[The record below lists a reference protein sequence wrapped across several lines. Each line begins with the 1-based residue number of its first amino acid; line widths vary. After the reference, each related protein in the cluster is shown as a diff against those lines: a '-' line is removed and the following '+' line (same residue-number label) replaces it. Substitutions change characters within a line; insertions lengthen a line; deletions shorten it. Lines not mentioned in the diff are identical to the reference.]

1 MADIFVSYAHA
12 NKARVSAIADALKGA
27 GFSLWWDD
35 HLRAGNDFTL
45 EIERELDASK
55 CVVVAWSEAARN
67 SLWVRAE
74 ATEALDAGK
83 LVQVRL
89 DGVKPPLPF
98 TIVQML
104 DFSHW
109 RKAGDAPWPQ
119 LETEAGKRAR
129 GARPEPDPETFR
141 GPALQDFGG
150 TAMFGWVSLA
160 LIVVMALMTLQLGQ
174 GGIVDAELYGRV
186 AWASFG
192 VSCFA
197 LLATLSRVIST
208 AMASGRR

>member
-12 NKARVSAIADALKGA
+12 NKDRVATLAEGLRGS

-35 HLRAGNDFTL
+35 HLRAGQDFTL
-45 EIERELDASK
+45 EIERELDGAK

-83 LVQVRL
+83 LVQIKL

-98 TIVQML
+98 TIVQMF
-104 DFSHW
+104 DFSRW
-109 RKAGDAPWPQ
+109 RAVGDAPWAE
-119 LETEAGKRAR
+119 LEAGARAHTGGR
-129 GARPEPDPETFR
+129 LDAVDPRTFD
-141 GPALQDFGG
+141 GPALQDFGS
-150 TAMFGWVSLA
+150 TALFGWVSLA
-160 LIVVMALMTLQLGQ
+160 LVGVMAFLTLQLGK
-174 GGIVDAELYGRV
+174 GVSADLYENI

-192 VSCFA
+192 VSCLS
-197 LLATLSRVIST
+197 LLVTLSRFIRT
-208 AMASGRR
+208 ALASRSP

>member
-1 MADIFVSYAHA
+1 MADVFVSYAHL
-12 NKARVSAIADALKGA
+12 NKTRVNGIAEGLKNA

-35 HLRAGNDFTL
+35 HLKAGHDFTL
-45 EIERELDASK
+45 EIERELDAAK
-55 CVVVAWSEAARN
+55 CVVVAWSDAARN

-83 LVQVRL
+83 LIQIRL

-104 DFSHW
+104 DFSRW
-109 RKAGDAPWPQ
+109 RNAGDAPWPQ
-119 LETEAGKRAR
+119 LESEARAKAGGR
-129 GARPEPDPETFR
+129 RAEPDPQTFR

-150 TAMFGWVSLA
+150 VAVFGWLSLA
-160 LIVVMALMTLQLGQ
+160 LIVVMAVLTLQLGK
-174 GGIVDAELYGRV
+174 GVSAELYGNV

-192 VSCFA
+192 ASCLA
-197 LLATLSRVIST
+197 LLTTLSRVVST
-208 AMASGRR
+208 AIASRQS

>member
-12 NKARVSAIADALKGA
+12 NKDRVSALAEGLRSA

-35 HLRAGNDFTL
+35 HLRAGQDFTL
-45 EIERELDASK
+45 EIERELDGAK

-83 LVQVRL
+83 LMQLKL
-89 DGVKPPLPF
+89 DGAKPPLPF
-98 TIVQML
+98 TIVQMF
-104 DFSHW
+104 DFSRW
-109 RKAGDAPWPQ
+109 RRVGDAPWAE
-119 LETEAGKRAR
+119 LEAGARAHTGGR
-129 GARPEPDPETFR
+129 FDAIDPRAFQ

-150 TAMFGWVSLA
+150 TALFGWVSLV
-160 LIVVMALMTLQLGQ
+160 LVGVMAFLTLQLGN
-174 GGIVDAELYGRV
+174 GLSADLYENV

-192 VSCFA
+192 VSCLS
-197 LLATLSRVIST
+197 LLVTLSRVIRT
-208 AMASGRR
+208 ALASRRG

>member
-12 NKARVSAIADALKGA
+12 NKGRVNIIADGLKNA

-35 HLRAGNDFTL
+35 HLRAGHDFTL
-45 EIERELDASK
+45 EIERELDAAK

-74 ATEALDAGK
+74 ATEALDSGK

-98 TIVQML
+98 TVVQML

-109 RKAGDAPWPQ
+109 RKVGDTPWPQ
-119 LETEAGKRAR
+119 LETEARAR
-129 GARPEPDPETFR
+129 AGGSNPEPDPETFR
-141 GPALQDFGG
+141 APALQDFGG
-150 TAMFGWVSLA
+150 TAMLGWVSLA
-160 LIVVMALMTLQLGQ
+160 MIVVMAALTLQLGQ
-174 GGIVDAELYGRV
+174 GGVIDAELYGRV

-208 AMASGRR
+208 AIASRQT

>member
-1 MADIFVSYAHA
+1 MVDIFVSYAHS
-12 NKARVSAIADALKGA
+12 NRGVVSKIADGLKNA

-35 HLRAGNDFTL
+35 HLRAGHDFTL

-74 ATEALDAGK
+74 ATEALDNGK
-83 LVQVRL
+83 LVQIRL
-89 DGVKPPLPF
+89 DGAKPPLPF
-98 TIVQML
+98 TIVEML

-119 LETEAGKRAR
+119 LETETRAR
-129 GARPEPDPETFR
+129 TGGRRSEPDPQTFR
-141 GPALQDFGG
+141 APALQDFGG
-150 TAMFGWVSLA
+150 TAMFGWLA
-160 LIVVMALMTLQLGQ
+160 LAMIGLMAVLTLQVGQ
-174 GGIVDAELYGRV
+174 GGIIDAELYGHF

-192 VSCFA
+192 ASCVS
-197 LLATLSRVIST
+197 LLVTLSRIIST
-208 AMASGRR
+208 AMASRQT

>member
-12 NKARVSAIADALKGA
+12 NKARVSGIADGLKTA

-35 HLRAGNDFTL
+35 HLRAGHDFTL

-55 CVVVAWSEAARN
+55 CVLVAWSEAARN

-109 RKAGDAPWPQ
+109 RKPGDKPWPE
-119 LETEAGKRAR
+119 LEAETRTRALGR
-129 GARPEPDPETFR
+129 RPEPDPQTFR

-160 LIVVMALMTLQLGQ
+160 LIVVMAVMTLQLGQ
-174 GGIVDAELYGRV
+174 GGVIDAALYGRV

-197 LLATLSRVIST
+197 LLATLSRVVST
-208 AMASGRR
+208 ALATRQS